1 MYRYHD
7 NADAC
12 LVLNLLDAES
22 PAVTAGVELSVLEF
36 AWNRHGHTDKALARA
51 LDLLAQEGL
60 VAMAHG
66 CLRLSTS
73 GYQRVLADVPEI
85 EAPAAAPHQSQGTD
99 TEYGLRNAVLAVMR
113 SRGLGANAKISAGEL
128 NQLWE
133 VARQRAADL
142 RTGLDLLM
150 RDGHVKLS
158 RLGKTRFRLE
168 KDGYLYMTGREA
180 PPEFVGEALRVDD
193 DNLAQSSVSDMTL
206 CVLIAQLYR
215 ETRSKQA
222 LSFGVTLFLLEQYK
236 LPEFATFHGLDVAHR
251 RGYLDWDAKLR
262 GFVIT
267 ESGRQLQRKIESTT
281 VRWGINSDLAKL
293 GNGVQL

>member
-12 LVLNLLDAES
+12 LVLNLLDTES
-22 PAVTAGVELSVLEF
+22 PAITAGVELSVLEF
-36 AWNRHGHTDKALARA
+36 AWNRHGHADKALARA

-60 VAMAHG
+60 VAVANG
-66 CLRLSTS
+66 CLRLSAS
-73 GYQRVLADVPEI
+73 GYQRILADVPEI
-85 EAPAAAPHQSQGTD
+85 ELPVAVQHQSQGTD

-180 PPEFVGEALRVDD
+180 PGDFLGDAVPVAEQ
-193 DNLAQSSVSDMTL
+193 NLAQTTVSDLTL
-206 CVLIAQLYR
+206 CVLIMHQYR
-215 ETRSKQA
+215 GGRRAQA
-222 LSFGVTLFLLEQYK
+222 LSFGVTSFLLEQYK
-236 LPEFATFHGLDVAHR
+236 LPEFAAFHGLDVAHR
-251 RGYLDWDAKLR
+251 RGYLDWDAKR
-262 GFVIT
+262 SGFVIT
-267 ESGRQLQRKIESTT
+267 EAGTELQSRIESTT
-281 VRWGINSDLAKL
+281 VQWGVNSDLAKL
-293 GNGVQL
+293 DGGGQL